1 MLSDKEYFSG
11 KTILVTGASGFVGV
25 HLIEYLKQL
34 HCSIRVITRKKIE
47 FCDNHFCDF
56 PSDNLDPIVLEKVDI
71 VIHLAGYAHDT
82 SNKENVQKYIN
93 INTNFTTELAQLA
106 SLAKV
111 KKFIYISS
119 VKAGGKPKSGLDNTE
134 INQSEPEGNYGLSK
148 RNAELNLLAISKESE
163 MAVSIIRPALVYGPN
178 LKGNLKLMYE
188 GIKSGWFPPVPQ
200 TNNRRSLIHVDDL
213 VLSILFIAK
222 QQKSEREIYIVTDN
236 NFYSTRDLYKTFC
249 KLQGRKLPTW
259 VIPLFLFKLVGL
271 INGRLDHKIN
281 KLLGDEGYSSNKISE
296 LGFTPKKSFSDM
308 DRSDL
313 IEIKK
318 N

>member
-1 MLSDKEYFSG
+1 
-11 KTILVTGASGFVGV
+11 
-25 HLIEYLKQL
+25 
-34 HCSIRVITRKKIE
+34 
-47 FCDNHFCDF
+47 
-56 PSDNLDPIVLEKVDI
+56 
-71 VIHLAGYAHDT
+71 
-82 SNKENVQKYIN
+82 
-93 INTNFTTELAQLA
+93 
-106 SLAKV
+106 
-111 KKFIYISS
+111 
-119 VKAGGKPKSGLDNTE
+119 
-134 INQSEPEGNYGLSK
+134 
-148 RNAELNLLAISKESE
+148 
-163 MAVSIIRPALVYGPN
+163 
-178 LKGNLKLMYE
+178 MYE